1 MQKSKLSGKMMGNPI
16 YRSHGTKS
24 ITSLSL
30 IYNGPTIVYLDE
42 SIGHLQTTEIE
53 SIDKYYDEQYEFFNQ
68 SDEDDVLYTVDQG
81 KEIFRQQHQ
90 VETLMS
96 KIAVKPGMRI
106 LDYGCAKGTV
116 LKRLF
121 AKQPDIDP
129 YLFDVSKAYTRLWDK
144 FLTPDKYASYQP
156 RDEWKGQ
163 FDLIT
168 SFFAF
173 EHTPDPLKELAAI
186 KSLLKENGL
195 LYIIVPNVFENIGD
209 FIVADHVHHYSEISL
224 RYMFAKAGFETL
236 EIDSKSHFAAFIAIC
251 RNATG
256 SVIPFEAPQ
265 HLLEKVNNECKKLAM
280 YWDNIQDNILRFE
293 KGLNGQKAAIYGAGV
308 YGNFI
313 GTTLK
318 EFDNIRYFV
327 DQNHLLHG
335 KTMLTKPVIKPEE
348 LPDDIEAVYIGL
360 NPKIAREIIE
370 NSESWKKSKRSFLY
384 L

>member
-1 MQKSKLSGKMMGNPI
+1 MGNPI

-236 EIDSKSHFAAFIAIC
+236 EIDPKSHFAAFIAIC